1 MKNLY
6 SYILGLFCLIQTIT
20 NAQTVI
26 YQQNFDGNNGNYSNT
41 IVSQAG
47 TNGWVASSTAA
58 QYGNYRHV
66 WNFSNVTNGGNA
78 NVLPISGRSLGMGF
92 YNGNNPNVTNQFF
105 RTWDGTT
112 CNAIPTTTRWAH
124 VGLSTVGY
132 ENITVE
138 FKWRCLGEV
147 DGGIVYDYGTI
158 NTSIDGGST
167 WLMDQTGGQGGTTGA
182 HGTFTGGLYYGNS
195 GVQTTTLTLPA
206 TRNNQANFRLAF
218 RMVVDECYGTGGG
231 FIVDDIIVRGTPLA
245 TDRTLTVAG
254 AYTGATYANGPHVLA
269 NNASVTATAGTR
281 PGFSVSGW
289 TGTGSVPATGST
301 GSTTFTIS
309 QNSSI
314 TWNWVSQTETGA
326 PVFFN
331 KGGSEQLT
339 FNNSRLNDDTPT
351 FRLSHAINPATNYQ
365 INIQDNATFSGG
377 GQTFTETFNGTFA
390 QNTEANFA
398 MTNTAGQLISGKTY
412 YVRART
418 SGDSGNSYSAWST
431 ALYSF
436 TYESTAA
443 LAHWFQTTQA
453 QLATSTTSGVTA
465 NATNSLELTSSGG
478 NVINNGSFESGITGW
493 TVTRPGTWYTV
504 ASEPYGNSDGTN
516 ALNIYN
522 NNPGSF
528 GYLSG
533 DAAGAYQ
540 TVNLTGVNNISFTG
554 GYEATNGSAL
564 IVQCRVYVS
573 ETTQTGATA
582 GTLIHTWTPSSVVSM
597 GNVFNIDISSYGFT
611 GNKLLKFIFYVTS
624 QEITFNERYLYIDN
638 VQALA
643 SPSGTAIS
651 TAFELA
657 SVYGATN
664 YDKIEWNQTLNGG
677 AVAMKLQ
684 SSANGT
690 TWADVAG
697 YTSITYTG
705 DGLKTHDISGITA
718 TAYLRAVATLSGATG
733 VLMNDWALYA
743 KEPCEAMI
751 TLATPAE
758 NSICANTSTT
768 ITAVANNP
776 THEIRWYSAET
787 GGSILQT
794 GDTFTTPNLTATT
807 TYYVSAFDGTC
818 ESDVRTAVII
828 NVNQV
833 PSSVT
838 VAIGTPANGA
848 THNIAV
854 SYPAIAGATQYQID
868 YSWDN
873 AIWNVGGFSTTTT
886 YNLNL
891 NDNPNR
897 QVFVRVKRYDNGGL
911 PDCFAYA
918 TPIYTAA
925 DTPNVL
931 VLSNP
936 TGTSIQVTIQAE
948 TPVANPAITTYSL
961 YNETLGLYVQADG
974 SLAATEVFQTKAA
987 WGTITVFGLTAET
1000 EYCFYA
1006 KARNEDGDVRFTPA
1020 QTLFPTQ
1027 EFNSNVLTTGT
1038 GASTWFAPNSNPPFV
1053 YSTGGC
1059 NGGRVGYANN
1069 TTTTWGNFLRIP
1081 AQNLTGMTEVTL
1093 GFTLSNSYNA
1103 ANTTGNFI
1111 YLNYWD
1117 TAYRSTSVTSIKI
1130 DGVPYTATGTT
1141 GGKIN
1146 FDQVRD
1152 CANVEITFSLN
1163 QANDLSQVFFYFN
1176 AAKANVNGYSFYIDD
1191 ITMANGNSFSSP
1203 DSVCLTTGSGCTAE
1217 IISTTNG
1224 SGCADILLLA
1234 EGTLN
1239 TTEFRWYDAEINGNL
1254 LETTTT
1260 GEWTT
1265 PVLTQTTTY
1274 YVSSYNDE
1282 CESDRVAVT
1291 ATYTPTDAEMIF
1303 TEGAAACE
1311 PGNVTLW
1318 AETSNDGI
1326 YTINWYDEET
1336 GGNLVHTGYTYT
1348 VNLAQSTSF
1357 YVAAVDG
1364 GCESERIEIAA
1375 VINAKTWNGSQ
1386 NTDWNTAANWTPTGV
1401 PTAAHCV
1408 VIPDVTNAPV
1418 ISGGNEGFAKS
1429 LTLLENASLLVES
1442 NATITVA
1449 ENVTLAIDEITG
1461 ETTADFTLEN
1471 NGYLVQTQNTSSNN
1485 NNGKITVNKSST
1497 PMFRLEATGW
1507 ASPVE
1512 DQKLYDFAVGTV
1524 FGRVYYYDETT
1535 NAFSTN
1541 GITSESVFEPGQGY
1555 SVRAPN
1561 TFNPYTESATPTIFE
1576 GLFYGKPN
1584 NGDISINVTANNL
1597 GYNYVGNPYPSP
1609 IDAAEF
1615 LSSNSNVASLYF
1627 WTHEAPPIGGVYMA
1641 NNYASFTS
1649 MGGTMAAAGGEEPDG
1664 IIQVGQGFVIKTSQ
1678 QYLLQF
1684 TNDLRIPN
1692 SNGQFFRNN
1701 TEKHRMWLN
1710 LSDNTTNYNQ
1720 ILVGYVENASMGADH
1735 QIDAKMFGYSGNAIY
1750 SLIENE
1756 KYVIQG
1762 RSLPFNNNDTV
1773 PIGFKATNAGN
1784 FTISISKKD
1793 GLFENEQF
1801 IYLKD
1806 LALNIT
1812 HNLSESAYNF
1822 LTEAGTFENRFEI
1835 MYQNEP
1841 LSVSQPGTNN
1851 NDWIVYKY
1859 PNSQTLTIES
1869 KGFEINEVEIFDLT
1883 GRLLLNKKNV
1893 NASSFT
1899 CQNNFADQVLLIK
1912 LNKTLIKKIL

>member
-1 MKNLY
+1 MGRKTISNRKSL
-6 SYILGLFCLIQTIT
+6 SFHAASLLFTILLLPLTGSSQLRLNQSQKQQ
-20 NAQTVI
+20 NTVI
-26 YQQNFDGNNGNYSNT
+26 AESSNSIKQNTPDPKSDRKNVSPADAVKNKKEDISKRDPFSKHYKNEDGSYTALIGAGPIHFEKNGYFYDIDHKITASGDTYYPYANT
-41 IVSQAG
+41 TNLFESYFGATAHKGVKNRTPEGEIKEFLNTKMYWEVNGQAVN
-47 TNGWVASSTAA
+47 TVASSDVAA
-58 QYGNYRHV
+58 ITQGDKAYYNNLYGNIGAEFIIESGRRKLNYIIPNAQALSNAPANSDYLVFTEEVTLPQDWTHSVSEKGILIKNQTGNNIYLYENPVSTDMNSDTERGQNTIFETALNGNILTIKTKV
-66 WNFSNVTNGGNA
+66 KTNWLLSNERQFPVKVDPTVNVTPNNTNNWTGEIWSDGFQDSNA
-78 NVLPISGRSLGMGF
+78 FRVGW
-92 YNGNNPNVTNQFF
+92 NPSFGWHAGYVRFNLSS
-105 RTWDGTT
+105 
-112 CNAIPTTTRWAH
+112 IPT
-124 VGLSTVGY
+124 GSTVNAATGY
-132 ENITVE
+132 INI
-138 FKWRCLGEV
+138 
-147 DGGIVYDYGTI
+147 
-158 NTSIDGGST
+158 
-167 WLMDQTGGQGGTTGA
+167 
-182 HGTFTGGLYYGNS
+182 
-195 GVQTTTLTLPA
+195 
-206 TRNNQANFRLAF
+206 
-218 RMVVDECYGTGGG
+218 
-231 FIVDDIIVRGTPLA
+231 
-245 TDRTLTVAG
+245 
-254 AYTGATYANGPHVLA
+254 
-269 NNASVTATAGTR
+269 TAGTGTNITTR
-281 PGFSVSGW
+281 TWALTNSADPLTVSG
-289 TGTGSVPATGST
+289 
-301 GSTTFTIS
+301 
-309 QNSSI
+309 
-314 TWNWVSQTETGA
+314 
-326 PVFFN
+326 
-331 KGGSEQLT
+331 
-339 FNNSRLNDDTPT
+339 
-351 FRLSHAINPATNYQ
+351 
-365 INIQDNATFSGG
+365 
-377 GQTFTETFNGTFA
+377 
-390 QNTEANFA
+390 
-398 MTNTAGQLISGKTY
+398 
-412 YVRART
+412 
-418 SGDSGNSYSAWST
+418 T
-431 ALYSF
+431 ALYNSI
-436 TYESTAA
+436 TAA
-443 LAHWFQTTQA
+443 HSATTVVCCLGWQSSLFSA
-453 QLATSTTSGVTA
+453 SGRTYLQNAIA
-465 NATNSLELTSSGG
+465 NGFVPMSVYAM
-478 NVINNGSFESGITGW
+478 
-493 TVTRPGTWYTV
+493 GTW
-504 ASEPYGNSDGTN
+504 
-516 ALNIYN
+516 
-522 NNPGSF
+522 
-528 GYLSG
+528 
-533 DAAGAYQ
+533 
-540 TVNLTGVNNISFTG
+540 
-554 GYEATNGSAL
+554 
-564 IVQCRVYVS
+564 
-573 ETTQTGATA
+573 
-582 GTLIHTWTPSSVVSM
+582 
-597 GNVFNIDISSYGFT
+597 
-611 GNKLLKFIFYVTS
+611 
-624 QEITFNERYLYIDN
+624 
-638 VQALA
+638 
-643 SPSGTAIS
+643 SGT
-651 TAFELA
+651 
-657 SVYGATN
+657 TN
-664 YDKIEWNQTLNGG
+664 FTMANRT
-677 AVAMKLQ
+677 
-684 SSANGT
+684 SANRP
-690 TWADVAG
+690 
-697 YTSITYTG
+697 YLSITYTESVACSG
-705 DGLKTHDISGITA
+705 TPTGGTASLNPTSGTFGSTFTASVSGSTTGASGLTYQWESAPSASGPWTN
-718 TAYLRAVATLSGATG
+718 VSGATT
-733 VLMNDWALYA
+733 
-743 KEPCEAMI
+743 E
-751 TLATPAE
+751 
-758 NSICANTSTT
+758 TST
-768 ITAVANNP
+768 ITAV
-776 THEIRWYSAET
+776 S
-787 GGSILQT
+787 
-794 GDTFTTPNLTATT
+794 TATT
-807 TYYVSAFDGTC
+807 TYYRRRITCSNSGQSDYSSVVSYTTSCIPSYINGNCAGPGDCQYIGISNVTSGTINNTTGFSNTAPAYNNYSSQSTEVSENNTYSLSVRYQDNGFPVNLGKIAAWIDWNGDNDFSGASEFLGVFNSVTNNQVVTFSFSVPAGTSAGTKRLRIRSAFNSETLTS
-818 ESDVRTAVII
+818 SDACTLKEYGETEDYSVNVIVINFECAEVDNLTAVIG
-828 NVNQV
+828 
-833 PSSVT
+833 S
-838 VAIGTPANGA
+838 PANGINHA
-848 THNIAV
+848 LNV
-854 SYPAIAGATQYQID
+854 SWDAIAGATGYDIQY
-868 YSWDN
+868 SMDN
-873 AIWNVGGFSTTTT
+873 GDNYNNVGTGTVTETSAVF
-886 YNLNL
+886 NAG
-891 NDNPNR
+891 DMPNHPFLFR
-897 QVFVRVKRYDNGGL
+897 VRAKNTAETCDWTAMSAPV
-911 PDCFAYA
+911 
-918 TPIYTAA
+918 YTAA
-925 DTPNVL
+925 D
-931 VLSNP
+931 NP
-936 TGTSIQVTIQAE
+936 GELTFGTVTGSSVEVIIPAE

-974 SLAATEVFQTKAA
+974 SLAVTEVFQTKAA
-987 WGTITVFGLTAET
+987 WSTITVFGLTAET

-1103 ANTTGNFI
+1103 ANTTGNSI

-1191 ITMANGNSFSSP
+1191 IAMANGNSFSSP

-1239 TTEFRWYDAEINGNL
+1239 TTEFRWYDAEIDGNL
-1254 LETTTT
+1254 LETTAT

-1274 YVSSYNDE
+1274 YVSSYNGE

-1291 ATYTPTDAEMIF
+1291 ATFTPTDAEIIF

-1318 AETSNDGI
+1318 AETSNDGM

-1336 GGNLVHTGYTYT
+1336 GGNLIHTGYTYT

-1364 GCESERIEIAA
+1364 DCESERIEIAA

-1386 NTDWNTAANWTPTGV
+1386 STDWNTPGNWTPTGV
-1401 PTAAHCV
+1401 PSAAHCV

-1442 NATITVA
+1442 NATITVT
-1449 ENVTLAIDEITG
+1449 ENVTLAIDGITG
-1461 ETTADFTLEN
+1461 ETMADFTLEN

-1485 NNGKITVNKSST
+1485 NNGKITVNKNST

-1524 FGRVYYYDETT
+1524 FGRVYHYDETA
-1535 NAFSTN
+1535 NAFSAN
-1541 GITSESVFEPGQGY
+1541 GITLESVFEPGQGY

-1561 TFNPYTESATPTIFE
+1561 TFNPYTESATPTVFE

-1615 LSSNSNVASLYF
+1615 LSSNNNVASLHF
-1627 WTHEAPPIGGVYMA
+1627 WTHEAPPIGGVYTA

-1664 IIQVGQGFVIKTSQ
+1664 VIQVGQGFVVKTTQ

-1710 LSDNTTNYNQ
+1710 LSDNTTDYNQ
-1720 ILVGYVENASMGADH
+1720 ILVGYVEHASMGADH

-1762 RSLPFNNNDTV
+1762 RSLPFDNNDIV

-1793 GLFENEQF
+1793 GLFENEQL

-1812 HNLSESAYNF
+1812 HNLSESAYSF

-1835 MYQNEP
+1835 VYQNEP
-1841 LSVSQPGTNN
+1841 LSVNQPGTNN
-1851 NDWIVYKY
+1851 NDWIVYKDI
-1859 PNSQTLTIES
+1859 NSQTLTIES

-1883 GRLLLNKKNV
+1883 GRLLLNKKNI
-1893 NASSFT
+1893 NAGSFT
-1899 CQNNFADQVLLIK
+1899 CQNNFADQVLLVK